1 MIPSRRKQNA
11 AIALGIALILLGLVA
26 NQWVLTVLF
35 SDDRSIQ
42 FSGKV
47 AIIWVVDLTLI
58 TVGIWFVARRGNPK
72 VSGLS
77 ANLLLF
83 SGSTVVV
90 MVILELLFPLAQR
103 ALPLEVRTYI
113 PWPYTILSQSTKSS
127 RVPEG
132 YVAIFG
138 DSYAEGAGDWYRETG
153 KSSSDLLA
161 NALNK
166 DVVTFGYGGAS
177 SISGIA
183 VNPIVALRRLRYRVG
198 IEDPKSILI
207 YFYEGNDLEGNLTD
221 LSRRLPNYFELMETS
236 TLSEGQF
243 HNYLDEAVLRTDGLV
258 PPDVIKWREII
269 ASKFIAAGFLW
280 NATQRLFGTWNR
292 PGLIADTITNILKE
306 DTPEKKVVKRNE
318 RQNQRNVVDLYM
330 GTTELPA
337 NLQGLA
343 LQLTE
348 EERQLGI
355 TLFEYSLTYAKN
367 SSRIANSRLSMFHQ
381 YSLLTVCAQALRSK
395 DICGIEP
402 VNSSQSRSTQQAI
415 G

>member
-1 MIPSRRKQNA
+1 
-11 AIALGIALILLGLVA
+11 
-26 NQWVLTVLF
+26 
-35 SDDRSIQ
+35 
-42 FSGKV
+42 
-47 AIIWVVDLTLI
+47 
-58 TVGIWFVARRGNPK
+58 
-72 VSGLS
+72 
-77 ANLLLF
+77 
-83 SGSTVVV
+83 
-90 MVILELLFPLAQR
+90 
-103 ALPLEVRTYI
+103 
-113 PWPYTILSQSTKSS
+113 
-127 RVPEG
+127 
-132 YVAIFG
+132 
-138 DSYAEGAGDWYRETG
+138 
-153 KSSSDLLA
+153 
-161 NALNK
+161 
-166 DVVTFGYGGAS
+166 
-177 SISGIA
+177 
-183 VNPIVALRRLRYRVG
+183 
-198 IEDPKSILI
+198 
-207 YFYEGNDLEGNLTD
+207 
-221 LSRRLPNYFELMETS
+221 METS
-236 TLSEGQF
+236 TLSEEQF

-258 PPDVIKWREII
+258 PPDVVKGREII

-280 NATQRLFGTWNR
+280 NAAQRLFGTWNR